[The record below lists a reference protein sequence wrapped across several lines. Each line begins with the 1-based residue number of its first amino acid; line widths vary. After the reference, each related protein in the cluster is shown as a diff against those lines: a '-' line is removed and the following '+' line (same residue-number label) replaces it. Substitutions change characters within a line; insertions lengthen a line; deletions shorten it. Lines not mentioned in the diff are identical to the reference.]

1 MKKLFILPAILLM
14 LSGCE
19 SYLTIKPTNE
29 ILTTD
34 AINSAEDIQKTLVS
48 AYDVMRN
55 GSYLG
60 GNMWTMSDLVSDNS
74 EKDFSDFG
82 WDQIA
87 QRSMNLF
94 NIQGRSFWQNAYY
107 SAERVNYVMYLLD
120 HSGVPDLIEQEKQRI
135 EGECRFIRAVAH
147 FELIRFYAL
156 PYQAGITNDQP
167 GIPIRLKPILDIAAA
182 AAIVPRA
189 TVQMVYDSVISEL
202 ELAVDLLPGDNGAY
216 ASSWAAKA
224 YLARIYFQMND
235 FDHAY
240 SYADDIILN
249 GGFALNDSVMDRFA
263 ITNSVESIFELQSTS
278 AGNNSAGA
286 LVGNYRQNGS
296 GNPGFYPSADLVN
309 QAISD
314 ENDTR
319 GQFFYNTRFI
329 SGTDGLERTYCAKYD
344 YDYMNV
350 PVSHLAEIILIR
362 AESAIDK
369 SSPDLSQAI
378 SDLQIIRDRAYG
390 EGNKIVPGNSTAE
403 ELRNMCQFERRLE
416 LAMEGNRLHDL
427 KRTKS
432 KVRGLPYNSNRT
444 VWQIPDIEQAGNPDI
459 EMNPSSD

>member
-1 MKKLFILPAILLM
+1 MNKIIIISAVVFM
-14 LSGCE
+14 FSGCE
-19 SYLTIKPTNE
+19 NFLTIEPTNE
-29 ILTTD
+29 VLTTE
-34 AINSAEDIQKTLVS
+34 AINSAEDIQKTLIS

-55 GSYLG
+55 GNYLG
-60 GNMWTMSDLVSDNS
+60 GNMWTMGDLVSDNS

-94 NIQGRSFWQNAYY
+94 NIQGRSFWQNAYF

-120 HSGVPDLIEQEKQRI
+120 HSGVPDLIEQERQRI

-147 FELIRFYAL
+147 FELVRFFAL
-156 PYQAGITNDQP
+156 PFEADSNNDQP
-167 GIPIRLKPILDIAAA
+167 GIPIRLKPVVDIAAA
-182 AAIVPRA
+182 TKIVDRA
-189 TVQMVYDSVISEL
+189 TVQTVYDSVIAEL

-235 FDHAY
+235 FDRAF
-240 SYADDIILN
+240 SYASDIIIN
-249 GGFALNDSVMDRFA
+249 GGFALNDSVQERFA
-263 ITNSVESIFELQSTS
+263 TTNSGEAIFELQSTS

-286 LVGNYRQNGS
+286 LVGNYRQNGA
-296 GNPGFYPSADLVN
+296 GNPGFHPSADLVN

-319 GQFFYNTRFI
+319 GQRFYNTRFI
-329 SGTDGLERTYCAKYD
+329 SGTEGLERTYCAKYD

-369 SSPDLSQAI
+369 SSPDLPQAI
-378 SDLQIIRDRAYG
+378 SDLQMIRDRAYG
-390 EGNKIVPGNSTAE
+390 EGNKNVPGNSTAE

-432 KVRGLPYNSNRT
+432 EVRGLPYNSNRA